1 MKSLKSLLPY
11 FAKYKWKTL
20 AGVLF
25 ILLANLFK
33 TYNPVV
39 VRNAINELVHELG
52 VSDGINLSV
61 FSTVILQFV
70 GIYFLVAIFEG
81 LFTFFMRQTI
91 IVVSRNIEYDLKNK
105 LYNHYQYLDQAF
117 FRKNN
122 TGDLMNRIT
131 EDISRVRMFIGPS
144 IMYSLNLFIMFVFCA
159 TNMIRVNWQL
169 ALFVLIPMPILSYTI
184 FKLNS
189 KINKT
194 SEELQSKLSNL
205 TTLTQET
212 YSGIR
217 VIQSYVQEKA
227 MSLFFKKASEDYKTE
242 SLKLAKIEAFYFPFI
257 MFLVGLCLVII
268 VLVGGFLNI
277 NGKISIGNIAEFML
291 YLNMLT
297 FPMSALGWAVAL
309 TQQASVSMR
318 RINEFLD
325 LKPTVINEEGEVGKV
340 AGKIIFDEV
349 TFEYPDSG
357 IVALKNISFTIQK
370 GQQVAIIGK
379 TGSGKTTILD
389 LCMRMYDVSKGEIR
403 IDDKPIKD
411 WNTKSLRNSF
421 GYVTQDVFLFSDSI
435 ENNIKFGEKGNSG
448 LSLEELAAIAAVES
462 EIEKFA
468 LKYDTIVGERG
479 VTLSGGQKQRISI
492 ARALASIPD
501 VLLFDDCLSAV
512 DAQTEK
518 KIEENLRK
526 VAEHK
531 TSIIVTHR
539 IFSQFNFDLILV
551 MDKGEIIERGTHENL
566 MQLKGLYYT
575 LYHQQKTEKDKVEN
589 VLS

>member
-1 MKSLKSLLPY
+1 
-11 FAKYKWKTL
+11 
-20 AGVLF
+20 
-25 ILLANLFK
+25 
-33 TYNPVV
+33 
-39 VRNAINELVHELG
+39 
-52 VSDGINLSV
+52 
-61 FSTVILQFV
+61 
-70 GIYFLVAIFEG
+70 
-81 LFTFFMRQTI
+81 
-91 IVVSRNIEYDLKNK
+91 
-105 LYNHYQYLDQAF
+105 
-117 FRKNN
+117 
-122 TGDLMNRIT
+122 
-131 EDISRVRMFIGPS
+131 
-144 IMYSLNLFIMFVFCA
+144 
-159 TNMIRVNWQL
+159 
-169 ALFVLIPMPILSYTI
+169 
-184 FKLNS
+184 
-189 KINKT
+189 
-194 SEELQSKLSNL
+194 
-205 TTLTQET
+205 
-212 YSGIR
+212 
-217 VIQSYVQEKA
+217 
-227 MSLFFKKASEDYKTE
+227 
-242 SLKLAKIEAFYFPFI
+242 
-257 MFLVGLCLVII
+257 
-268 VLVGGFLNI
+268 
-277 NGKISIGNIAEFML
+277 
-291 YLNMLT
+291 
-297 FPMSALGWAVAL
+297 
-309 TQQASVSMR
+309 
-318 RINEFLD
+318 
-325 LKPTVINEEGEVGKV
+325 
-340 AGKIIFDEV
+340 V

-357 IVALKNISFTIQK
+357 IVALKNISFTIEK

-448 LSLEELAAIAAVES
+448 LSLEELAATAAVDS

-492 ARALASIPD
+492 ARALASNPD